1 MRISQKAE
9 SFRKNRIRRHAWQR
23 VVFGA
28 ACVVVFCTVHALI
41 LPAITM
47 EEDVFCGVEEH
58 THLESCYEQRLVC
71 TLEEGVEPHTHDE
84 SCYEIQS
91 TLTCTLLEEDGHA
104 HTEDCYDPENPEV
117 LTCTLEQTPGH
128 THTEECYQ
136 EESVLICTLEEG
148 VEPHTHGEECYE
160 SVLTCEIEEHTHSL
174 LCYSDPDADV
184 EKRSQWERTLPDNL
198 TGDWA
203 QDIVAIAQS
212 QLGYSESSKNY
223 TLAEDGSKK
232 GYTRYGDWYGNPHGE
247 WCAMFVSFCG
257 HYAGIPQEAKLYEM
271 SCLRMVN
278 NLTTVG
284 VYHEASDYQPQPGDI
299 VFFHGD
305 ENTMPSHVGIV
316 VEVGEKLITIEG
328 NRSDKVG
335 KGSYDLSDAHILG
348 YASMT
353 EIAALYQPAPTE
365 EPTAAPEESP
375 ETTPEP
381 TDNTEEKIGEV
392 SETAE
397 ADTTAEP
404 TAEPTP
410 EPVAEPTVAPTLAL
424 AQPQLSILTDE
435 ADTTTGTTSALAQD
449 GETVYFRASLTQLT
463 EQPTQDISTTEEPST
478 ELVEA
483 EVEADA
489 VSADEPEEALE
500 TADTPIESESP
511 STEPLSE
518 EEPSEAP
525 DDEPH
530 DEPEAENE
538 EEAPA
543 SDSAETTAVSP
554 DPSPML
560 LTLPSTSGL
569 FDWRLEDTTEPGA
582 VWVITTG
589 IFSLYTGENGI
600 QYLTI
605 SGSESATVRLTLP
618 AGEVYT
624 AFANNLSNKA
634 ETVLTYEGQHA
645 SVTHTLI
652 TDNPVCGLT
661 AHTHI
666 DTCYDEEGAL
676 TCTLPVHTHTELC
689 YLGNQTTFTH
699 EDGELAMSV
708 VAYSREPLPENTQL
722 NVEPL
727 EDEEAC
733 LRYADFAQ
741 TLSPEEG
748 AALLL
753 RRVYLSVNDAPLDED
768 AYRLTASVQV
778 NMDVTSAMVE
788 LLSLNEEEEST
799 AADKGIIVTALE
811 GSSDGVSEGE
821 SVLAALGEEIPA
833 LTIALQN
840 GELALLASTTANP
853 TYTVQYYA
861 WIPVFAT
868 SGDASLPV
876 FDTAGKNLPTNGGTN
891 KTKNLYLKSTGNK
904 TNQNN
909 GNASYLY
916 TVATENKLTEMYSNN
931 KYEYVKAPNPSYI
944 DKLLDNASYELK
956 EIWVLK
962 SGKDFASTN
971 TDDWDIYAKD
981 DVHFTNR
988 DGIADA
994 DKHIVYL
1001 TEDSVIRMVYSVK
1014 EESNGLTVSDVHF
1027 YDYDITNGETENVN
1041 GTTRYKTA
1049 IAGINS
1055 KSNYGTSANG
1065 NTNWYSYNNIL
1076 AFGNVNTGTGLAYS
1090 KFDGMQINRY
1100 SGRNYGCTFGI
1111 AKSMKDGMIVYNDW
1125 LIVPNLFN
1133 DGDATGKYNYSGS
1146 LTFSRVG
1153 DTYTLSSASAPS
1165 KTLSDLDQFFNP
1177 SPTSGTIYDVNNSKT
1192 IFTNNFWPM
1201 DGVKNKDPKFGGYND
1216 KKKWSGYLSSESY
1229 SNGITDS
1236 SWQTEKG
1243 TFPDS
1248 DDGNPHNS
1256 YFGMQFAV
1264 KFTLTEDYVGPL
1276 EYCFFGD
1283 DDMWVF
1289 LGNTL
1294 VCDIGGVHSS
1304 VGEYVNL
1311 WDYIDREK
1319 IEWKVDEAGNK
1330 TKEYTLTFFYTERGA
1345 SGSTCYMNFTLPSV
1359 TGATI
1364 SQKTGSLKVEKEVV
1378 GEHEASEEFEFD
1390 IHFTKADGTT
1400 EILDDYVYTRYD
1412 SEGNE
1417 IESDLIIH
1425 DGGSFKL
1432 RAGEYIII
1440 KYLPYGVQYEIVEVA
1455 KEGYKT
1461 SCKVDGVIQ
1470 EGSTAH
1476 STIVRGATN
1485 TVTFTNTVNRT
1496 NLKLKK
1502 LGMNGME
1509 IIPLS
1514 DVTFTLSDSG
1524 GNTVHVV
1531 DRGGGA
1537 YEVPISSAGI
1547 AQGAEYYIAL
1557 ASNPNFVVG
1566 VSSLSQGTQL
1576 TLQSKN
1582 GDTGQKKWVVYR
1594 QKDGS
1599 YSFLLPGTNQWMDLD
1614 SGNTEN
1620 GHKVHLWGNDNVP
1633 SDNDNHKWFL
1643 QPNSDGTFTLKPRA
1657 AVLNGSNAVLDLNGG
1672 TVSVGVAMQVYTS
1685 NGSDA
1690 QKWVLV
1696 PVNEAGAQKTTT
1708 EVKTNEQGELTV
1720 SNLIPGVYT
1729 LTETTPDGYKGL
1741 QPIKVRV
1748 KAGGK
1753 LELAEDTN
1761 NGLVTVGEDGLLL
1774 QVQNVPVDKT
1784 LTLTKKVNGV
1794 TDITD
1799 FTFKVSYQVG
1809 ETLIE
1814 KEISLKNGE
1823 SILIEGIPH
1832 GAAVTITE
1840 ENHDGFTVAY
1850 SKAEG
1855 EQETLI
1861 ANESSVT
1868 IENVTED
1875 LVIIATNTVHYSL
1888 PQTGGGGTQWFITA
1902 GMLLT
1907 TGSLLF
1913 GYRRRRREHPAL
1925 STTEEEQM

>member
-28 ACVVVFCTVHALI
+28 ACVVVFCTVYALI

-91 TLTCTLLEEDGHA
+91 TLTCTLPQEEGHT

-128 THTEECYQ
+128 THTEERYQ

-348 YASMT
+348 YASMA

-365 EPTAAPEESP
+365 EPTAAPEEFP

-435 ADTTTGTTSALAQD
+435 EGTTTGTTSALAQD
-449 GETVYFRASLTQLT
+449 GETVYFRMSLTQPT
-463 EQPTQDISTTEEPST
+463 EQSAQDTSATEEPST

-489 VSADEPEEALE
+489 VSADDPEETLE

-543 SDSAETTAVSP
+543 LDSAETTAVSP

-582 VWVITTG
+582 VWVMTTG
-589 IFSLYTGENGI
+589 NFSLHTGENGI

-605 SGSESATVRLTLP
+605 GGAESATVRLTLP

-634 ETVLTYEGQHA
+634 ETVLTYEGQQA

-661 AHTHI
+661 AHIHI

-689 YLGNQTTFTH
+689 YLGNQTTFTY

-748 AALLL
+748 ATLLL
-753 RRVYLSVNDAPLDED
+753 RHLSLTADGEIIPED
-768 AYRLTASVQV
+768 SYRLVATVQV
-778 NMDVTSAMVE
+778 NADVTNAMVA
-788 LLSLNEEEEST
+788 LLDLDAAEEIESY
-799 AADKGIIVTALE
+799 DKGILVTALNGSADTVTE
-811 GSSDGVSEGE
+811 GD
-821 SVLAALGEEIPA
+821 SVLAAIGEIIPA
-833 LTIALQN
+833 LTVTLQN
-840 GELALLASTTANP
+840 NDIALLATPTANP

-861 WIPVFAT
+861 YIPRFAT
-868 SGDASLPV
+868 SGDKSITV
-876 FDTAGKNLPTNGGTN
+876 FDTTGKNLPKNNQTNA
-891 KTKNLYLKSTGNK
+891 KKNLYL
-904 TNQNN
+904 
-909 GNASYLY
+909 NASGSKYVFA
-916 TVATENKLTEMYSNN
+916 TVDELTKMYEDNTYN
-931 KYEYVKAPNPSYI
+931 YIKAPNPSYI
-944 DKLLDNASYELK
+944 NKLLDNASYNLDK
-956 EIWVLK
+956 IWVLK
-962 SGKDFASTN
+962 SGGDSASTDESN
-971 TDDWDIYAKD
+971 WDIYNPD
-981 DVHFTNR
+981 SIHFTNR
-988 DGIADA
+988 EDIADA
-994 DKHIVYL
+994 SEGIVYL
-1001 TEDSVIRMVYSVK
+1001 SDTSVLRMVYKVGS
-1014 EESNGLTVSDVHF
+1014 STMTTPATF
-1027 YDYDITNGETENVN
+1027 YDYDISTSSDS
-1041 GTTRYKTA
+1041 TTRFMTTGA
-1049 IAGINS
+1049 AGINS
-1055 KSNYGTSANG
+1055 AENYGKTSWEGVNLYD
-1065 NTNWYSYNNIL
+1065 TSVF
-1076 AFGNVNTGTGLAYS
+1076 AFGNSNCGTGLGYSKYQGLYLNAYS
-1090 KFDGMQINRY
+1090 TFDKDSDPHDNE
-1100 SGRNYGCTFGI
+1100 GCTFNLV
-1111 AKSMKDGMIVYNDW
+1111 KSTLSDDTIQFNVLAPKI
-1125 LIVPNLFN
+1125 FN
-1133 DGDATGKYNYSGS
+1133 DGDAKGKTTFKNSS
-1146 LTFSRVG
+1146 LTFTQVG
-1153 DTYTLSSASAPS
+1153 DTYTLSSATVSGA
-1165 KTLSDLDQFFNP
+1165 KGASDLDVFFH
-1177 SPTSGTIYDVNNSKT
+1177 PTCGSTTHTHIL
-1192 IFTNNFWPM
+1192 TNNFWPM
-1201 DGVKNKDPKFGGYND
+1201 DNATGVQDFMFGNNNNRGSYTGLISSRTYGLFNYYKSPENESLPK
-1216 KKKWSGYLSSESY
+1216 
-1229 SNGITDS
+1229 
-1236 SWQTEKG
+1236 
-1243 TFPDS
+1243 S
-1248 DDGNPHNS
+1248 DDGVDHNS
-1256 YFGMQFAV
+1256 FFGMQFAIS
-1264 KFTLTEDYVGPL
+1264 FTLTADYIGPL
-1276 EYCFFGD
+1276 EYYFFGD
-1283 DDMWVF
+1283 DDLWVF
-1289 LGNTL
+1289 LDGEL

-1311 WDYIDREK
+1311 WDYIDRNT
-1319 IEWKVDEAGNK
+1319 IQWDEDEEGNR
-1330 TKEYTLTFFYTERGA
+1330 TKAFKLTFFYTERGA
-1345 SGSTCYMNFTLPSV
+1345 SGSTCFMNFTLPSV

-1378 GEHEASEEFEFD
+1378 GEHEPSEEFVFK
-1390 IHFTKADGTT
+1390 INFTKADGTT
-1400 EILDDYVYTRYD
+1400 QVLDDYVYTRYD
-1412 SEGNE
+1412 SEGEE

-1432 RAGEYIII
+1432 CAGEYVII
-1440 KYLPYGVQYEIVEVA
+1440 KYLPYGVQYHITEVTQT
-1455 KEGYKT
+1455 GYT
-1461 SCKVDGVIQ
+1461 TTCKVDGVIQ
-1470 EGSTAH
+1470 EGNTAH

-1485 TVTFTNTVNRT
+1485 TVTFTNTVVRKQ
-1496 NLKLKK
+1496 LKLRK
-1502 LGMNGME
+1502 LGIKGASE
-1509 IIPLS
+1509 SIPLAN
-1514 DVTFTLSDSG
+1514 VTFTLTDSS
-1524 GNTVHVV
+1524 GNTVNVV
-1531 DRGGGA
+1531 SEGYGF
-1537 YEVPISSAGI
+1537 YKVPLSSAGYI
-1547 AQGAEYYIAL
+1547 KDGTQYYIAL
-1557 ASNPNFVVG
+1557 ARNQNCVMQAGASEV
-1566 VSSLSQGTQL
+1566 QL
-1576 TLQSKN
+1576 TLQTKADN
-1582 GDTGQKKWVVYR
+1582 DFQKWIVYR

-1599 YSFLLPGTNQWMDLD
+1599 YSFKNVSTGLWLDLNKGDLSNYTKIITWID
-1614 SGNTEN
+1614 S
-1620 GHKVHLWGNDNVP
+1620 
-1633 SDNDNHKWFL
+1633 SNHEPNECEKWFL
-1643 QPNSDGTFTLKPRA
+1643 QPNEDGSFTIKPRK
-1657 AVLNGSNAVLDLNGG
+1657 AVTSGSTAVIDLSGDSDANGTAIQVYESNGSN
-1672 TVSVGVAMQVYTS
+1672 
-1685 NGSDA
+1685 A

-1708 EVKTNEQGELTV
+1708 EVKTNEQGELTIT
-1720 SNLIPGVYT
+1720 NLLCGTYT
-1729 LTETTPDGYKGL
+1729 LTEISSEANAGYKL
-1741 QPIKVRV
+1741 ANPIKVKV
-1748 KAGGK
+1748 KADGT
-1753 LELAEDTN
+1753 LELVEDAN
-1761 NGLVTVGEDGLLL
+1761 SDLVTVSEDKLLL
-1774 QVQNVPVDKT
+1774 QVQNVPVDKK
-1784 LTLTKKVNGV
+1784 LTIQKQVNGSTSV
-1794 TDITD
+1794 TDFK
-1799 FTFKVSYQVG
+1799 FTVTYEKDG
-1809 ETLIE
+1809 ETETE
-1814 KEISLKNGE
+1814 KITLQNNGE
-1823 SILIEGIPH
+1823 KTIEIPH
-1832 GAAVTITE
+1832 GVTVTITE
-1840 ENHDGFTVAY
+1840 QDHDGFAVAY
-1850 SKAEG
+1850 SEVEG
-1855 EQETLI
+1855 ETATVI
-1861 ANESSVT
+1861 ANGSSVT
-1868 IENVTED
+1868 IEGVTGD
-1875 LVIIATNTVHYSL
+1875 MTILATNTVHYSL
-1888 PQTGGGGTQWFITA
+1888 PETGGTGTLLYATGG
-1902 GMLLT
+1902 LLLC
-1907 TGSLLF
+1907 GSSLMCGLRK
-1913 GYRRRRREHPAL
+1913 RRRKSRTFHRP
-1925 STTEEEQM
+1925 

>member
-1 MRISQKAE
+1 MKISQKAE
-9 SFRKNRIRRHAWQR
+9 AFRKSRIRRHAWQR

-28 ACVVVFCTVHALI
+28 ACVVVFCTVYALI
-41 LPAITM
+41 LPAITL
-47 EEDVFCGVEEH
+47 EEEVFCGLQEHVHGEE
-58 THLESCYEQRLVC
+58 CYEQ
-71 TLEEGVEPHTHDE
+71 H
-84 SCYEIQS
+84 
-91 TLTCTLLEEDGHA
+91 
-104 HTEDCYDPENPEV
+104 
-117 LTCTLEQTPGH
+117 
-128 THTEECYQ
+128 
-136 EESVLICTLEEG
+136 LICTLEEG
-148 VEPHTHGEECYE
+148 IAPHVHSEECRQMQSVLSCALQEQEGHTHSETCFDAENPDVLLCGLEEAPQHTHDETCYTEQSVLVCTVEEDLEPHVHGEACFET
-160 SVLTCEIEEHTHSL
+160 LLICEQEEHTHSL
-174 LCYSDPDADV
+174 LCYSNPDADK
-184 EKRSQWERTLPDNL
+184 ESRSQWERTLPKTL

-212 QLGYSESSKNY
+212 QLGYAESTKNY

-232 GYTRYGDWYGNPHGE
+232 GYTRYGDWYGNPYGE
-247 WCAMFVSFCG
+247 WCAMFVSFCSQ
-257 HYAGIPQEAKLYEM
+257 YAGVPRDAMLHEM
-271 SCLRMVN
+271 SCMRMVN
-278 NLTTVG
+278 NLTAVG
-284 VYHEASDYQPQPGDI
+284 VFHKASEGYTPQPGDI
-299 VFFHGD
+299 VFFQRAG
-305 ENTMPSHVGIV
+305 EAIPGHVGIV
-316 VEVGEKLITIEG
+316 TAVSGSNMTTIEG
-328 NRSDKVG
+328 NRSNQVAKA
-335 KGSYDLSDAHILG
+335 SYALDDGGILG
-348 YASMT
+348 FASMA
-353 EIAALYQPAPTE
+353 EIMERFAPA
-365 EPTAAPEESP
+365 
-375 ETTPEP
+375 
-381 TDNTEEKIGEV
+381 
-392 SETAE
+392 
-397 ADTTAEP
+397 P
-404 TAEPTP
+404 TAEPSVEPSMEPSADASAEPAEPAESSVPSSEEPEESLQPESTP
-410 EPVAEPTVAPTLAL
+410 APSENGAEDTPLPSEEAAAEPTPAMEEPVPTAEPAAPILPEISIVSDENDTSHGRSDAYAL
-424 AQPQLSILTDE
+424 A
-435 ADTTTGTTSALAQD
+435 
-449 GETVYFRASLTQLT
+449 GETVYFRVSAIRPVKAADHEPQDTIVPVAEENALPSADENKDEAPADIEEVSPAPQQ
-463 EQPTQDISTTEEPST
+463 EQDVVPEATEEPEVKDSEPLPT
-478 ELVEA
+478 E
-483 EVEADA
+483 DP
-489 VSADEPEEALE
+489 SAPLEQESFLEEA
-500 TADTPIESESP
+500 PV
-511 STEPLSE
+511 
-518 EEPSEAP
+518 EEPSM
-525 DDEPH
+525 
-530 DEPEAENE
+530 
-538 EEAPA
+538 
-543 SDSAETTAVSP
+543 DSS
-554 DPSPML
+554 L
-560 LTLPSTSGL
+560 LVTLPATKGL
-569 FDWRLEDTTEPGA
+569 FDWRLEDTAEPGA
-582 VWVITTG
+582 VWVTSEGEI
-589 IFSLYTGENGI
+589 SLQTGENGL
-600 QYLTI
+600 QYLVI
-605 SGSESATVRLTLP
+605 QKAESAIVRLTFP
-618 AGEVYT
+618 EGEVYS
-624 AFANNLSNKA
+624 AFANGLNGQADTLVS
-634 ETVLTYEGQHA
+634 YEDSTA
-645 SVTHTLI
+645 SVSHLLMTET
-652 TDNPVCGLT
+652 PACGLT
-661 AHTHI
+661 AHTHRE
-666 DTCYDEEGAL
+666 DCYGEDGECLCGLIE
-676 TCTLPVHTHTELC
+676 HTHGELC
-689 YLGNQTTFTH
+689 FLGHQTVFAY
-699 EDGELAMSV
+699 EDGELSMSV
-708 VAYSREPLPENTQL
+708 TAYSREPLPEGTVL
-722 NVEPL
+722 TVAPL
-727 EDEEAC
+727 EEEEAC

-861 WIPVFAT
+861 WIPRFAD
-868 SGDASLPV
+868 SGEKALTVIDTTGKKLPS
-876 FDTAGKNLPTNGGTN
+876 NGGGN
-891 KTKNLYLKSTGNK
+891 KEKYLYLKKTGKK
-904 TNQNN
+904 TEHNSGSQTE
-909 GNASYLY
+909 LY
-916 TVATENKLTEMYSNN
+916 EVATDLVLTQMYTDNV
-931 KYEYVKAPNPSYI
+931 YEYVKAPNPSYVN
-944 DKLLDNASYELK
+944 KLLDNESYVLK
-956 EIWVLK
+956 KIWVLK
-962 SGKDFASTN
+962 SGKDSASTDEN
-971 TDDWDIYAKD
+971 DWDIYNPGD
-981 DVHFTNR
+981 IHFTNR
-988 DGIADA
+988 AEIADA
-994 DKHIVYL
+994 SKNIVYL
-1001 TEDSVIRMVYSVK
+1001 TADTVLRMVYEVA
-1014 EESNGLTVSDVHF
+1014 ESSFTASGVNF
-1027 YDYDITNGETENVN
+1027 YDYNISNGKTSDGRLET
-1041 GTTRYKTA
+1041 GTV
-1049 IAGINS
+1049 GINS
-1055 KSNYGTSANG
+1055 KENYSDGTKWDARVG
-1065 NTNWYSYNNIL
+1065 VL
-1076 AFGNVNTGTGLAYS
+1076 AFGNSNCGTGMGWFKTNGGKYLNQYGGSAT
-1090 KFDGMQINRY
+1090 
-1100 SGRNYGCTFGI
+1100 YGCTFGL
-1111 AKSMKDGMIVYNDW
+1111 AKSLKDGMIQYADG
-1125 LIVPNLFN
+1125 IYVPNLFN
-1133 DGDATGKYNYSGS
+1133 DGTAKGKKGFSGS
-1146 LTFSRVG
+1146 LTFTQVG
-1153 DTYTLSSASAPS
+1153 DTYTLSSAGVSGADGVS
-1165 KTLSDLDQFFNP
+1165 NLQNFFNP
-1177 SPTSGTIYDVNNSKT
+1177 STPAKVHTS

-1201 DGVKNKDPKFGGYND
+1201 DNANDAVDPMFGKYGNGVTYRGFADADNAVGGNED
-1216 KKKWSGYLSSESY
+1216 
-1229 SNGITDS
+1229 
-1236 SWQTEKG
+1236 G
-1243 TFPDS
+1243 TLPVS
-1248 DDGNPHNS
+1248 DDGNAHNS
-1256 YFGMQFAV
+1256 FFGMQFAIS
-1264 KFTLTEDYVGPL
+1264 FELTEDYVGPL
-1276 EYCFFGD
+1276 EYYFFGD

-1289 LGNTL
+1289 LDNTL

-1304 VGEYVNL
+1304 VGEYVDL
-1311 WDYIDREK
+1311 WDYLEK
-1319 IEWKVDEAGNK
+1319 GKAGVHK
-1330 TKEYTLTFFYTERGA
+1330 LTFFYTERGA

-1359 TGATI
+1359 TGASI
-1364 SQKTGSLKVEKEVV
+1364 SQKTGSLRVEKEVV
-1378 GEHEASEEFEFD
+1378 GEHNPGEEFEFQ
-1390 IHFTKADGTT
+1390 INFFEPDGTT
-1400 EILDDYVYTRYD
+1400 RILDDYVYTRYD
-1412 SEGNE
+1412 ANGKELN
-1417 IESDLIIH
+1417 SDLIIH

-1432 RAGEYIII
+1432 CAGEHVIIQ
-1440 KYLPYGVQYEIVEVA
+1440 YLPYGVQYEIVEVA

-1509 IIPLS
+1509 TIPLS

-1672 TVSVGVAMQVYTS
+1672 TVSVGVAIQVYAS

-1690 QKWVLV
+1690 QKWLLV
-1696 PVNEAGAQKTTT
+1696 PVNPAAAAQTVT
-1708 EVKTNEQGELTV
+1708 EVKTNERGELTV

-1729 LTETTPDGYKGL
+1729 LTEITPDGYKGL

-1794 TDITD
+1794 TDKTQ

-1832 GAAVTITE
+1832 GAAVTIAE